1 MDNYKKE
8 TEVYDY
14 TDLAESVSKDSGL
27 VENKAQLYKAQSC
40 TEGEIVKY
48 TDKDFDKAKKTIQEL
63 TTRNHELTKQFS
75 NLHKDYTSTRSLD
88 IVKKNLVTVVSV
100 AGWLGYLNLDEILGE
115 HNFNEDDYSKV
126 LKIQTKVMGS
136 LAKAEKNA
144 EKSVAQHYKV
154 LRNAL
159 SYLITL
165 DYECSAKAIASL
177 LDLCARF
184 HCLPLNNE
192 VYLINAKSGSST
204 SDKNSCYTCL
214 NYNFKIGYCFSQGLV
229 AERINL
235 PEIVRDPSGDRSKD
249 LCTVIFHLPK
259 KETFT
264 FPVTRGEITPF
275 TGMVMGKSPDF
286 AFKKGAVSRAINIC
300 FASEFSGIYIP
311 EEIETQKNIINI
323 IDTADKEPKNV
334 SSGSE
339 Q

>member
-27 VENKAQLYKAQSC
+27 VENC

-63 TTRNHELTKQFS
+63 TIRNQEVTKQFS
-75 NLHKDYTSTRSLD
+75 NLYKDYTSTRSLD
-88 IVKKNLVTVVSV
+88 IVKKNLVNVVSV

-115 HNFNEDDYSKV
+115 HNNLDEALDEADYSKV
-126 LKIQTKVMGS
+126 VKIKMKVMGS

-144 EKSVAQHYKV
+144 EKSVAESYKV

-159 SYLITL
+159 CYLITL
-165 DYECSAKAIASL
+165 DYECSPKAIASL

-214 NYNFKIGYCFSQGLV
+214 NYNFKIGYCLSQGLV
-229 AERINL
+229 TERINL

-259 KETFT
+259 KETFM

-275 TGMVMGKSPDF
+275 TGMVMGKAPDF